1 MYRDKNCDCSG
12 CDAWHGGCRERCR
25 LPAPTTRARLSASS
39 YWQDADWQDPDR
51 EDTDR
56 QNALRGTILTGLAEA
71 VKGRSVSNR
80 PKRLCLLG
88 GMALAVL
95 LPCNFQSAS
104 AREID
109 TRVGSERFTWEL
121 HKRTA
126 NANALVSREAS
137 ESGPAAQSTARLR
150 SAKGPYYVDF
160 RARTAASWGHAF
172 VWYGKTSERQ
182 VEVAGLTPAGDTLAY
197 VLGHVMWV
205 PSETG
210 ASYGDL
216 DPQYLTANY
225 RVYLSETD
233 AKRVFAYIKKLQ
245 ATSPVWNAETFN
257 CTGFIGDIAS
267 FMGLK
272 VPNRWQRPEDYVN
285 SLKAMNGGRQ
295 MVHLTSE
302 Q

>member
-1 MYRDKNCDCSG
+1 MTNR
-12 CDAWHGGCRERCR
+12 R
-25 LPAPTTRARLSASS
+25 TRSA
-39 YWQDADWQDPDR
+39 
-51 EDTDR
+51 
-56 QNALRGTILTGLAEA
+56 LGLLA
-71 VKGRSVSNR
+71 GF
-80 PKRLCLLG
+80 
-88 GMALAVL
+88 ALAVL
-95 LPCNFQSAS
+95 LQCEIQSAS

-109 TRVGSERFTWEL
+109 TRAGSERFISQRREI

-126 NANALVSREAS
+126 DANALVSGEAS
-137 ESGPAAQSTARLR
+137 IESKPARKPGAG

-172 VWYGKTSERQ
+172 VWFGKTSERE

-197 VLGHVMWV
+197 VLGHVTWV

-225 RVYLSETD
+225 RVYLNEPD

-245 ATSPVWNAETFN
+245 ASSPVWNAETAN
-257 CTGFIGDIAS
+257 CTSFIGSIAS

-272 VPNRWQRPEDYVN
+272 VPLRWQRPEDYVN
-285 SLKAMNGGRQ
+285 GLKTMNGGSQ
-295 MVHLTSE
+295 LVHLSSE